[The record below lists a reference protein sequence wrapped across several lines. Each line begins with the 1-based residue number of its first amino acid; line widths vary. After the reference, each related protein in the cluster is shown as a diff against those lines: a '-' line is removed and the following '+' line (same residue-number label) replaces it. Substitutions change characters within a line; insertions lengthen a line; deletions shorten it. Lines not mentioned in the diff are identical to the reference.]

1 MSNAPDASAG
11 QQDFIKGWP
20 NPALLERPELKKALA
35 ESYQEGLA
43 HVGSALNYGTKEGG
57 AWMKGHPMF
66 LEALSEFL
74 SEEYGKP
81 CTPDTLMSTGG
92 SSMVRIHSIFGVAPS
107 RIYYGVSNIT
117 KRLCLYIVY

>member
-20 NPALLERPELKKALA
+20 NPALLERPELQQALK
-35 ESYQEGLA
+35 ESYEDALTSIA
-43 HVGSALNYGTKEGG
+43 STLNYGTKEGG

-66 LEALSEFL
+66 LEALSGFL

-92 SSMVRIHSIFGVAPS
+92 SSMVSSNFVADLRKCIVKLSNDLTLLYSLRI
-107 RIYYGVSNIT
+107 
-117 KRLCLYIVY
+117 